1 MNELEGLLSAQR
13 ERERES
19 TGGGTKIGEK
29 VGFFFKITS
38 IFKQFC

>member
-1 MNELEGLLSAQR
+1 MSWKVFYMPRER

-29 VGFFFKITS
+29 EGFFFKITS